1 MAGTFVT
8 KEPVD
13 ASVDP
18 EDLKRAIA
26 LRVRAGCI
34 RCWVEGQGSERTL
47 CTEWNVLGENDPPR
61 A

>member
-13 ASVDP
+13 AGTSDA
-18 EDLKRAIA
+18 DLKREIA
-26 LRVRAGCI
+26 LRVKAGCI
-34 RCWVEGQGSERTL
+34 RCWVEGQGAQRTL
-47 CTEWNVLGENDPPR
+47 CTEWNVLGENDPPP